1 MVSLS
6 NREYLPGHALLFVV
20 SGVSESPIAAPLPVQ
35 PDLISYTSRTDLC
48 PARPPLIIGQ

>member
-35 PDLISYTSRTDLC
+35 PDLTSYTSRTDLC